1 MYSFIT
7 AIIKLIMKKYTE
19 AEHMNLIEKMV
30 KKFKLIQEA
39 LDEKKDDPA
48 FKSIYD
54 DVSYMVNMDVSKLS
68 FTKIEEVHHEMKIME
83 KKLPDVSDLEG
94 MIQTVKFQQPLAQKI
109 MDEQLEGLINER
121 SKFSL
126 SQVSELVRKR
136 LSLVS
141 IFQMYDDIQLE
152 HEKLNSELHIQNEK
166 LQFLFNTIAEKERR
180 RTTHRKSP
188 SKGQ

>member
-1 MYSFIT
+1 MDVGSFLSIFSFIFYIVFSPISFVIMYSFIT

-94 MIQTVKFQQPLAQKI
+94 MI
-109 MDEQLEGLINER
+109 
-121 SKFSL
+121 
-126 SQVSELVRKR
+126 
-136 LSLVS
+136 
-141 IFQMYDDIQLE
+141 
-152 HEKLNSELHIQNEK
+152 
-166 LQFLFNTIAEKERR
+166 
-180 RTTHRKSP
+180 
-188 SKGQ
+188 

>member
-1 MYSFIT
+1 
-7 AIIKLIMKKYTE
+7 
-19 AEHMNLIEKMV
+19 MNLIEKMV